1 MKKSLVSLAMRV
13 FATAAGA
20 LFMTGVFSMRASAA
34 GLIPGG
40 VYAGSV
46 DLSGK
51 TAEQASAA
59 IEEYIDSLR
68 DTPINLILRDGV
80 TVTVKPEMLGLY
92 WSNPELVEEA
102 EGLITTGN
110 VIQRYKAAKDLE
122 HNKRVFDIELGVS
135 LNNID
140 VFLQE
145 QCQAYDQD
153 AVDFKLTRQ
162 DGEFVIT
169 EGQIGYKLDVE
180 ASGVKISD
188 YLTGEWDGSDAS
200 IELVYDTD
208 VPRGGDGSLNEVKDV
223 LGTFTTSYASSGSA
237 RSANVANGCRLING
251 TLLYPGDELDTLSL
265 ITPFS
270 EANGYFLAGSYL
282 NGQVVESL
290 GGGICQ
296 VSSTLYNAVLLAE
309 LEVTLRYNHSMIISY
324 VQPSMDA
331 AIAESSGKNFKF
343 VNNTDYPVYVEGTTS
358 SDKKITFT
366 LYGKETRDTVN
377 RQVSYESE
385 VLETTYPDHDNIIAN
400 EGLPFGYI
408 TTSGAHNGVK
418 ARLWKIV
425 TENGVQVSREEV
437 NRSTY
442 NLSPASAVV
451 GVVTDNPD
459 AYAAIMAAIG
469 SGSIDQVK
477 AVIAAYS
484 APPAE

>member
-1 MKKSLVSLAMRV
+1 MRA
-13 FATAAGA
+13 FAGVAAA
-20 LFMTGVFSMRASAA
+20 LFLTGAFSMKASAA
-34 GLIPGG
+34 EQIPNG
-40 VYAGSV
+40 VFAGDV
-46 DLSGK
+46 DLSGM
-51 TAEQASAA
+51 TADQASAA
-59 IEEYIDSLR
+59 IENYIDSLR
-68 DTPINLILRDGV
+68 DTNINLQLRDGV
-80 TVTVKPEMLGLY
+80 VVTVKPEVLGLY
-92 WSNPELVEEA
+92 WSNPGLVEEA

-145 QCQAYDQD
+145 QCLAYDQD

-180 ASGVKISD
+180 ASGTKISD
-188 YLTGEWDGSDAS
+188 FLVSQWDGSEAS
-200 IELVYDTD
+200 IELVYETD
-208 VPRGGDGSLNEVKDV
+208 VPRGGDGSLNEVQDV

-309 LEVTLRYNHSMIISY
+309 LDVTLRYNHSMIITY

-343 VNNTDYPVYVEGTTS
+343 VNSTDYPIYVEGTTS

-377 RQVSYESE
+377 RKVSYESE

-425 TENGVQVSREEV
+425 TENGVQVSKEEV

-451 GVVTDNPD
+451 GVVTDNPE